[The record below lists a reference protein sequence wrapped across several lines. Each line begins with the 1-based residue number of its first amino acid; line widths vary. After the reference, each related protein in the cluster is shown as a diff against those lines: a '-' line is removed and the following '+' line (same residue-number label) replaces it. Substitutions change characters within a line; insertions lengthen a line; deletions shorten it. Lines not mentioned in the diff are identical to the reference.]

1 MFNNYDI
8 DTTNDE
14 EGSGSWRGA
23 KGSVRD
29 RLISILLRKRYEK
42 FRLQK
47 EFYTKDNLSKK
58 IEYIKSLKDFDI
70 NKLGQLD
77 EEDKKVIKN
86 MTFIVPV
93 IPLTEKKVDLIIPGI
108 DNSMEPLDKKMEDLH
123 ATSEVISNYEPTY
136 ELDGREIEFDPSKE
150 VFDFNKYD
158 YYEIENVKRGLDIKG
173 LSETDKEIVD
183 LDNEKKLTEDEK
195 VIVEEIEKFIDKSL
209 ILLDEIKDDVAIIE
223 EEVEKPYT
231 IEQVEVL
238 EEKQKDLRKKIDQL
252 KLQYDTVKDKYNF
265 DDFVILDSIEIM
277 DAVDDYL
284 DRAKLENIEVMVNVC
299 KNEINKID
307 GIVIEKDKSVKVSAD
322 IEDKREEIEVRTI
335 AFERNTGERKKQ
347 ESVED
352 QVARE
357 LWEQRQILNDIKS
370 RVDVIETVD
379 VQRYNITG
387 YGRMFASFLRVAA
400 GILTTPLSGRRIFGI
415 ALGTALINRGL
426 RGLRRGLT
434 VEQRTDTYLR
444 YENLEREIINCKD
457 KLQYTNLM
465 LLDSIEQVNGLKK
478 EFSEK
483 FEKYIYLIPE
493 YKDAMDKLDNLKKR
507 LEQKHIE
514 VKAIERDLDMQ
525 RTRNNEKMKRLHK

>member
-29 RLISILLRKRYEK
+29 RLISILLRKGYEK

-77 EEDKKVIKN
+77 EEDKKVINN

-238 EEKQKDLRKKIDQL
+238 EENQ
-252 KLQYDTVKDKYNF
+252 
-265 DDFVILDSIEIM
+265 
-277 DAVDDYL
+277 
-284 DRAKLENIEVMVNVC
+284 
-299 KNEINKID
+299 
-307 GIVIEKDKSVKVSAD
+307 
-322 IEDKREEIEVRTI
+322 
-335 AFERNTGERKKQ
+335 
-347 ESVED
+347 
-352 QVARE
+352 
-357 LWEQRQILNDIKS
+357 
-370 RVDVIETVD
+370 
-379 VQRYNITG
+379 
-387 YGRMFASFLRVAA
+387 
-400 GILTTPLSGRRIFGI
+400 
-415 ALGTALINRGL
+415 
-426 RGLRRGLT
+426 
-434 VEQRTDTYLR
+434 
-444 YENLEREIINCKD
+444 
-457 KLQYTNLM
+457 
-465 LLDSIEQVNGLKK
+465 
-478 EFSEK
+478 
-483 FEKYIYLIPE
+483 
-493 YKDAMDKLDNLKKR
+493 
-507 LEQKHIE
+507 
-514 VKAIERDLDMQ
+514 
-525 RTRNNEKMKRLHK
+525 